1 MTNKDDQNS
10 VVPPIEADFNGNQ
23 LDLFRSFLCNDSER
37 DRRSN
42 TFDLWDSIPRYAVSR
57 QQMNKIRKEKGFLP
71 LQHISFQYRKKPYEV
86 RIQAARIY
94 DEKTKTE
101 TDYYPSANEELI
113 EDALRKIAAA
123 QRNGFFDQPNF
134 RSGVVFTLYMLREE
148 LKQRGHSRSYQQ
160 IILSLYILSGS
171 IIDMRNVGSKD
182 AFQRYS
188 YFSAMTA
195 VSKEKLEQDP
205 HAKWI
210 VQFNPLVTQAI
221 NTLTYRQYNYAQM
234 MSHQTQLA
242 RWIHK
247 LLSLKFTFA
256 SLSTQFEMRYST
268 IKRDSALLNSY
279 KQERQAIAALDSA
292 LNELITGGVLIKL
305 VKNEI
310 RGSRSK
316 LEDVVYTLTATMV
329 FIAEMKAANKR
340 ENLAT
345 VQKYD
350 AVNHFTPSENR

>member
-1 MTNKDDQNS
+1 MTIDKDDQN
-10 VVPPIEADFNGNQ
+10 VMPPTEADFQGNQ
-23 LDLFRSFLCNDSER
+23 LEIFRSFLCNNDNER
-37 DRRSN
+37 ERLSN

-57 QQMNKIRKEKGFLP
+57 QQMNKIREEKGFLP
-71 LQHISFQYRKKPYEV
+71 LQHVNFQYRQKPYEV

-113 EDALRKIAAA
+113 EDALRKIAAE

-148 LKQRGHSRSYQQ
+148 LKRRGHSRSYQQ

-171 IIDMRNVGSKD
+171 IMDMRGTGKDSKK
-182 AFQRYS
+182 AFQRYG

-195 VSKEKLEQDP
+195 VSKEQLEKDP

-221 NTLTYRQYNYAQM
+221 DNLTYRQYNYAQM

-256 SLSTQFEMRYST
+256 SLASPFEIRYST
-268 IKRDSALLNSY
+268 IKRDSGLLNSY
-279 KQERQAIAALDSA
+279 KLERQAIAALDA
-292 LNELITGGVLIKL
+292 AFNELKTAGVLMSV
-305 VKNEI
+305 VKNDI
-310 RGSRSK
+310 RSSRGK
-316 LEDVVYTLTATMV
+316 LEDVVYTLTASMA
-329 FIAEMKAANKR
+329 FIAETKAANKR
-340 ENLAT
+340 ENMAIEKKNDT
-345 VQKYD
+345 RK
-350 AVNHFTPSENR
+350 